1 MRRNEIVAI
10 WTRMGDPCTWITEGL
25 WVITR
30 YGCEKWGI
38 DLRRLWCLLLK
49 KHCYFSPPDT
59 FQFKCEY
66 IQTTVRKKTE
76 GTCNFQAGHC
86 LLSLQTFNP
95 KTQNNAVLI
104 SCLIHLWNPIQWQKC
119 TKVHQLTRPS
129 CKVVN
134 QKYLSFSLLVHGNNC
149 AEQNACSFLYFTT
162 WATKPLY
169 EDTCA
174 L

>member
-1 MRRNEIVAI
+1 M
-10 WTRMGDPCTWITEGL
+10 
-25 WVITR
+25 
-30 YGCEKWGI
+30 
-38 DLRRLWCLLLK
+38 LLK

-95 KTQNNAVLI
+95 KTQHNAVLI
-104 SCLIHLWNPIQWQKC
+104 SFLIHLWNPIQWQKR
-119 TKVHQLTRPS
+119 TKVHQQTRPS

-134 QKYLSFSLLVHGNNC
+134 KRYLSFSLLVHGNHC
-149 AEQNACSFLYFTT
+149 TEQKACSFLYFTREPQNPCMKT
-162 WATKPLY
+162 LVLRKTAIVMTPS
-169 EDTCA
+169 
-174 L
+174 

>member
-1 MRRNEIVAI
+1 
-10 WTRMGDPCTWITEGL
+10 MGDPCTWITEGL

-30 YGCEKWGI
+30 YDCEKWGI

-76 GTCNFQAGHC
+76 GNCNFQAGHC
-86 LLSLQTFNP
+86 LLCLQTFNP
-95 KTQNNAVLI
+95 KTQNNAILI

-149 AEQNACSFLYFTT
+149 AEQKACSFLYFTT